1 MKTPCSTRT
10 MTDKSSVQDRND
22 TTHIHTC
29 RSQQR
34 SLWRLSQM
42 WSCLSRSRTLSS
54 KSLSLSIRNTEL
66 CYRSQQTV
74 QHCHLP
80 GVAVIILRPQ
90 STPFQPHAAPIRTPA
105 NVRPKR
111 ASSIKRTISSGLRF
125 FFFLLFLTNI
135 WISVNFQLNEH
146 VLKFP
151 PAFLRFY
158 DIDHIIINGNCN
170 QLEARSGIDNE
181 G

>member
-1 MKTPCSTRT
+1 MPCSTRT
-10 MTDKSSVQDRND
+10 MTDKSSDQDRNVT

-29 RSQQR
+29 KTLQR

-42 WSCLSRSRTLSS
+42 WSCLSRSRKLSS
-54 KSLSLSIRNTEL
+54 KSLGLSIRNTEL

-80 GVAVIILRPQ
+80 GVSVIILRPQ
-90 STPFQPHAAPIRTPA
+90 SAPLQPLDAPIHTSA
-105 NVRPKR
+105 NVPVKR

-125 FFFLLFLTNI
+125 FTREIFLTNI
-135 WISVNFQLNEH
+135 PISGDFQLNEG

-151 PAFLRFY
+151 TAFLR
-158 DIDHIIINGNCN
+158 
-170 QLEARSGIDNE
+170 
-181 G
+181 

>member
-1 MKTPCSTRT
+1 MKTPCSTRS
-10 MTDKSSVQDRND
+10 MTDKSSVQDRNIT

-29 RSQQR
+29 KTLQR

-54 KSLSLSIRNTEL
+54 KSLGLSIRNTEL

-90 STPFQPHAAPIRTPA
+90 SAPFQPHAGPIHTPA
-105 NVRPKR
+105 NVRAKR
-111 ASSIKRTISSGLRF
+111 ANSIKCTISSGFRF
-125 FFFLLFLTNI
+125 FFT
-135 WISVNFQLNEH
+135 VLNEH

-151 PAFLRFY
+151 TAFLRKY
-158 DIDHIIINGNCN
+158 AIDHINVT
-170 QLEARSGIDNE
+170 
-181 G
+181 